1 MVHPQS
7 SSSSF
12 PALSELQQHIHRGWH
27 NLPLSNRRV
36 HRVSG
41 EHHQVSQEPQ
51 RLPRLL
57 FQVTFCC
64 MHGPATP
71 FLSSFPR
78 TLSLFFMFFFPL
90 SFLHSHYL
98 FLSLSFPCG
107 FLTYPLIPLMIS
119 CKTILTLFWLK
130 RMALP
135 QLYNT
140 AVLHTPT
147 NTVRV
152 HATTDF
158 NIINQTKFP
167 FR

>member
-1 MVHPQS
+1 MAQS
-7 SSSSF
+7 SAQQSESPPCLWRAPSGQPRATAATSLTLSGNILLHAWPCHTFPLIFSSHS
-12 PALSELQQHIHRGWH
+12 
-27 NLPLSNRRV
+27 
-36 HRVSG
+36 
-41 EHHQVSQEPQ
+41 
-51 RLPRLL
+51 
-57 FQVTFCC
+57 
-64 MHGPATP
+64 
-71 FLSSFPR
+71 
-78 TLSLFFMFFFPL
+78 LSLFHVFFSL

-98 FLSLSFPCG
+98 FLFLSYPCG